1 MDAAAKTII
10 NYKKWWQ
17 APSVR
22 SLILT
27 NILVIVIAI
36 VDKWSVSTLVMTYW
50 FQSIIIG
57 LFQAKKMMDLKTFST
72 KDVEINGRP
81 VAGPSKGIKRFIVG
95 FFIFHYGF
103 FHLIYL
109 IFLKDFIGQNPE
121 QMSVLIGAAVFFVN
135 HWLSYRSNREQDAAK
150 TQNIGAMM
158 FYPYARII
166 PMHLFIL
173 FGGLW
178 IGGTF
183 SLIFFLILKTAADV
197 IMHLYEHK
205 FVAFARSSNSTKF
218 N

>member
-1 MDAAAKTII
+1 MDAPVNTTI

-27 NILVIVIAI
+27 NILVIAIAI
-36 VDKWSVSTLVMTYW
+36 VEKWSASTLVMTYW

-72 KDVEINGRP
+72 KGLQIYGRP
-81 VAGPSKGIKRFIVG
+81 VAGPTKDVKRFVVG

-109 IFLKDFIGQNPE
+109 IFLKGFVGQNPD
-121 QMSVLIGAAVFFVN
+121 QMSVLLGAAVFFVN
-135 HWLSYRSNREQDAAK
+135 HWLSYRSNHEQDAMK

-158 FYPYARII
+158 FYPYARIV
-166 PMHLFIL
+166 PMHFFIL

-178 IGGTF
+178 IGGIF
-183 SLIFFLILKTAADV
+183 SLILFLILKTAADV
-197 IMHLYEHK
+197 LMHLYEHK
-205 FVAFARSSNSTKF
+205 FVAFAKANLSISK
-218 N
+218 